1 MSNVLDSVG
10 APFSSDA
17 RRDVEILLT
26 FLAFVQFK
34 QKMYRIIL
42 HSWFY
47 IWPIFNS
54 YDIWLTSCSVSL
66 WTSRWML
73 VFSFQHHQVYDWIF
87 EVESMKIIEIQV
99 LQHPSELFVLGAYKA
114 SWSIEM
120 TCQVEHAR
128 FSCPICL
135 EQASRDCWLLH
146 GVNMLCIF
154 HQAMCVSGS

>member
-1 MSNVLDSVG
+1 MSWTQLEHRFLRMLVETSRSCSHFSPLSNSSGKCIELYYIHDSIY
-10 APFSSDA
+10 D
-17 RRDVEILLT
+17 
-26 FLAFVQFK
+26 Q
-34 QKMYRIIL
+34 Y
-42 HSWFY
+42 
-47 IWPIFNS
+47 S

-99 LQHPSELFVLGAYKA
+99 LQHPSKLFVLGAYKA